1 MKKKLFPMALVLA
14 LGLTACSETTRTN
27 TVDNNVTIG
36 DTTAVSGNNA
46 ATTPPVDPGL
56 TLPVLDALFYE
67 EGFGEELKNQLA
79 LSADQVEKL
88 KAAAQKSVSDL
99 DEKGDGTAYLGSARA
114 ASQNAEKQLN
124 SILGE
129 EKAMQ
134 LRQYVAR
141 RYASGD
147 LEGLLPTQPNA
158 VPTDTRVVV
167 NAPAYRMD
175 VFQDGRLLKSYAVGI
190 GYPEFPLPAG
200 MRRAEKIIF
209 NPTWTPPDEPW
220 VRGKFAPGK
229 TVAAG
234 SKDNPLGPIKIPI
247 GLPSLIHGGKQP
259 AKLGNFASHGCVG
272 LTNEGIQDFATTL
285 AQISGAS
292 SLTPDAIQ
300 NYGTQKGKTTEEKL
314 PKPVPIELR
323 YETIVAGNGGLTVYR
338 DVYER
343 GTNTTAYA
351 NKVLQVYNLSY
362 NALPAA
368 EKSALVAALTEMNR
382 DAQGNAIADEV
393 ETSVA
398 DTTTGAEKPN
408 TNPKGKVTRTVKGQK
423 EVFVPIAALSGK
435 GYPAPVNLVGGAP
448 QTPRTAGK

>member
-1 MKKKLFPMALVLA
+1 MKKILLPLALA
-14 LGLTACSETTRTN
+14 FSLGLTACTETTQNKTTVNN
-27 TVDNNVTIG
+27 TVTDS
-36 DTTAVSGNNA
+36 TAVSGNGASA
-46 ATTPPVDPGL
+46 AVPVDPGL

-67 EGFGEELKNQLA
+67 EDFGNDLKNQLG
-79 LSADQVEKL
+79 LSNEQIQKL

-114 ASQNAEKQLN
+114 ASKNSETQLN

-129 EKAMQ
+129 EKATQ
-134 LRQYVAR
+134 LRQYVAK
-141 RYASGD
+141 RYAGGD

-175 VFQDGRLLKSYAVGI
+175 VFQDGRLLKSYQVGI

-200 MRRAEKIIF
+200 MRRADKIIF

-220 VRGKFAPGK
+220 VKGKFAPGK

-234 SKDNPLGPIKIPI
+234 SKDNPLGPVKIPI

-259 AKLGNFASHGCVG
+259 AKLGTFASHGCVG

-285 AQISGAS
+285 AQISGAAT
-292 SLTPDAIQ
+292 LTPDAIQ
-300 NYGTQKGKTTEEKL
+300 AYGTQKGKTTEEKL
-314 PKPVPIELR
+314 PKPVPVELR
-323 YETIVAGNGGLTVYR
+323 YETIVAGNGGLTIYR

-343 GTNTTAYA
+343 GTNTTGYA
-351 NKVLQVYNLSY
+351 DKVLQVYNLSY
-362 NALPAA
+362 GALPAA

-382 DAQGNAIADEV
+382 DAQGNAIADDV
-393 ETSVA
+393 ESPVA
-398 DTTTGAEKPN
+398 DTTTGAEKPGSN
-408 TNPKGKVTRTVKGQK
+408 TKGKVTRTLKGEK
-423 EVFVPIAALSGK
+423 EMFVPIAALAGK
-435 GYPAPVNLVGGAP
+435 GYPAPVNLVGGTAP
-448 QTPRTAGK
+448 AKATARR

>member
-1 MKKKLFPMALVLA
+1 MKKKILPLALALA
-14 LGLTACSETTRTN
+14 LGFAACTESTQNKTI
-27 TVDNNVTIG
+27 VD
-36 DTTAVSGNNA
+36 TAVSGNKAITA
-46 ATTPPVDPGL
+46 AAPVDPGL

-67 EGFGEELKNQLA
+67 DGFSEDLKNQLG
-79 LSADQVEKL
+79 LSADQIQKL

-114 ASQNAEKQLN
+114 ASKNSEAQLK

-129 EKAMQ
+129 EKAQQ

-141 RYASGD
+141 RYAGGD
-147 LEGLLPTQPNA
+147 LDALLPTQPNA
-158 VPTDTRVVV
+158 VPTDTRVVI

-229 TVAAG
+229 TVGAG

-259 AKLGNFASHGCVG
+259 TKLGSFASHGCVG
-272 LTNEGIQDFATTL
+272 LTNDGIQDFATTL
-285 AQISGAS
+285 AQISGAPLS
-292 SLTPDAIQ
+292 ADSIKQ
-300 NYGTQKGKTTEEKL
+300 YGTQKGKTTEEKL
-314 PKPVPIELR
+314 PKAIPVEIR
-323 YETIVAGNGGLTVYR
+323 YETIVAGDGGLHIYR

-343 GTNTTAYA
+343 GTNTTDHAD
-351 NKVLQVYNLSY
+351 KVLRVYGLSY
-362 NALPAA
+362 NALPAM
-368 EKSALVAALTEMNR
+368 EKGQLLDALQEMNR
-382 DAQGNAIADEV
+382 DAQGNAIVDNV
-393 ETSVA
+393 EDAAA
-398 DTTTGAEKPN
+398 DTAQRHNTTQEDH
-408 TNPKGKVTRTVKGQK
+408 NPKGKVTRTVKGQK
-423 EVFVPIAALSGK
+423 EVFVPVAALGGK
-435 GYPAPVNLVGGAP
+435 GYPAPVNLIGGTAAA
-448 QTPRTAGK
+448 PRTTMR